1 MLVDCC
7 RLFCVWY
14 EIAVG
19 GSILITRCVVLLMM
33 IFTQVLYLA
42 LSPDG
47 QTVCSGAA
55 DETLR
60 LWECFTVAEDAKKKG
75 IVDSRR
81 QATSKISTLFSI
93 R

>member
-1 MLVDCC
+1 MQKDSDFAIDSKSMLK
-7 RLFCVWY
+7 
-14 EIAVG
+14 
-19 GSILITRCVVLLMM
+19 VLQF
-33 IFTQVLYLA
+33 IFSTQVLYLA

-60 LWECFTVAEDAKKKG
+60 LWDCFAVTEEAKKLKG
-75 IVDSRR
+75 GSKFAM
-81 QATSKISTLFSI
+81 QQPPSKINSLFSI